1 MFGTHD
7 LYSLVLEFRNL
18 IFLRAMCRNEE
29 KYPNADVF
37 NPERF
42 LNLDG
47 TLTGDTVSFVWGFGR
62 RVCPGRHLAESSLWS
77 AMACLLA
84 VYKFSKA
91 KDENGKEIEIEPQWK
106 GGFTV

>member
-1 MFGTHD
+1 
-7 LYSLVLEFRNL
+7 
-18 IFLRAMCRNEE
+18 MCRNEE